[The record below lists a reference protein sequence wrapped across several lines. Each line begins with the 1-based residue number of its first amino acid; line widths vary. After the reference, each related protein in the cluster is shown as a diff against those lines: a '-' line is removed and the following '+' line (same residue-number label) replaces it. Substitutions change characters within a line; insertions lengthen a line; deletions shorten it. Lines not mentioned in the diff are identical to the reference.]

1 MSRKQADSWRAINRV
16 LKDLTE
22 DQVAQMLDAEMSGQ
36 RRVVV
41 VERLHQRLCAMR
53 SSRERLELMKEIQK
67 RGFTESIASTASA
80 A

>member
-1 MSRKQADSWRAINRV
+1 MKVDSWRAINRV

-22 DQVAQMLDAEMSGQ
+22 EQVSRMLDAEMVGQ

-53 SSRERLELMKEIQK
+53 ASRERLQLMKEIQK
-67 RGFTESIASTASA
+67 
-80 A
+80 

>member
-1 MSRKQADSWRAINRV
+1 MKVESWRAINRV

-22 DQVAQMLDAEMSGQ
+22 EQVSRMLDAEMVGQ

-53 SSRERLELMKEIQK
+53 ASRERLQLMKEIQK
-67 RGFTESIASTASA
+67 
-80 A
+80 